1 MVFSMS
7 SRHHKNNMYM
17 NRIVRQLIMIE
28 DMTKFKIPFEMWPPL
43 TIENIQILYFSK
55 IEYIL
60 HQPLTY
66 GRPKI
71 LRETKHSCFFSAKM
85 SSLPPHLDYVSLYQT
100 RTAKK
105 KEKKNRAINLSQ
117 G

>member
-1 MVFSMS
+1 MS

-71 LRETKHSCFFSAKM
+71 LRETKHSCFFLKKC
-85 SSLPPHLDYVSLYQT
+85 LPSRPTWTMFLCIKQEQQ
-100 RTAKK
+100 
-105 KEKKNRAINLSQ
+105 EKKNRAINLSQ